1 LSNST
6 PLHGIDDLHSG
17 QDLPDMLEQ
26 DGVDNSDSIASLE
39 SNREVIHI
47 LSSSDSGAEEG
58 QVDSDRMV
66 LHDGQQENH
75 YFDSGEDFEA
85 DSHGATLHE
94 QPQDELDSGDDAA
107 MSLDDSPVEDSPNVN
122 AEVSDRDCESTS
134 PEPVRPK
141 SSMEDDSQGFSREGS
156 SESQGIQDIIH
167 IDSSHEPDPS
177 ESGNESVDDVYE
189 PPEVTTGVENE
200 ANEPMDSPPFSPAPP
215 ETSASERAFD
225 LQTVDD
231 SVSGPPRASSAFEQS
246 RPVFPPQ
253 VCISS

>member
-1 LSNST
+1 
-6 PLHGIDDLHSG
+6 LHGIDDLHSG

-94 QPQDELDSGDDAA
+94 QLQDELDSGDDAA

-134 PEPVRPK
+134 PVRPK
-141 SSMEDDSQGFSREGS
+141 PSMEDDSQGFSREGS

-246 RPVFPPQ
+246 RPVIPPQ